1 MKKNELVLERM
12 NWLLELAEK
21 NIKTHLERTKRY
33 VSLARKL
40 SLRYKVDIPEKF
52 KKRICKV
59 CNTMWI
65 PGFNVKVKIN
75 KRTKA
80 VEYLCKCGSLRR
92 FGYAKRGI

>member
-21 NIKTHLERTKRY
+21 NIKTHPERTKRY
-33 VSLARKL
+33 VSLARKM
-40 SLRYKVDIPEKF
+40 SSRYKIGIPEKF

-59 CNTMWI
+59 CNIMWI
-65 PGFNVKVKIN
+65 PGFNVKVRIN

-80 VEYLCKCGSLRR
+80 VEYVCECGSLRR
-92 FGYAKRGI
+92 FGYNKRGI